1 MFWLVLLP
9 LHFANAYC
17 EIADYFFLNPE
28 TPIEVNRLLTVVTS
42 ILTTVLVLASL
53 VCHFFVDSRPEYQ
66 RPGESFSF
74 QFFIL
79 FKHITKGQL
88 ISKCLVSSKKQ

>member
-17 EIADYFFLNPE
+17 EIADYFFLNQE

-66 RPGESFSF
+66 RPGKFLLIF
-74 QFFIL
+74 GLKFIYSE
-79 FKHITKGQL
+79 K
-88 ISKCLVSSKKQ
+88 V